1 MRFSLLKY
9 LSVFYLILFVFQ
21 IAIFHS
27 STIKNFSLQSIYAF
41 SDEPIDFQTSSEDE
55 DLIDYEND
63 DENEDNQENEE
74 EQEVDG
80 ESDFV
85 KDIGALVV
93 DEGSGQ
99 EYYTYYLCYTNS
111 NVKEHFAPPECIV

>member
-41 SDEPIDFQTSSEDE
+41 SDEPIDFQTSSEGE

-93 DEGSGQ
+93 DEDSDQ

>member
-93 DEGSGQ
+93 DEDSGQ